1 MKKLPLIARESLSAL
16 RNQQRIIL
24 GTLLLTGTMMLPVQA
39 QQQQSLSLPQALS
52 LAAEHNKEVH
62 KSRVQ
67 QEISE
72 EEWKEKKEMRL
83 PDVDFHASYARIT
96 DLTEY
101 NHGLSDKVVTSTIP
115 EWADV
120 TSSARMPIY
129 NGGQIKYSIKKAKQ
143 EEEISALKVQ
153 KTVND
158 IQIEVVATYLGVFK
172 LMELQKLILE
182 NIKEEEDRLKEV
194 RAFKAH
200 GTVTGN
206 EVLRAELQLSDMQLR
221 LLSNKRNIAIGLHN
235 LQTLLELPEEDVLT
249 LDTNSL
255 INNTLRLQ
263 PYPYYLQSGFQK
275 EDMGIAKKQEAISQ
289 TEQRLAKSSYY
300 PKLALFGSYGYNYPN
315 YMFFPPNKN
324 GYTLGKVGIEA
335 NFSLSNL
342 YKNRSKVKL
351 AEKRIEEEKA
361 NTEIL
366 KNQISNEVFKQY
378 TKYQEIMDQ
387 LPVTEKAKKQA
398 TENYRIIKLKYLNQ
412 LALVTD
418 MLDAD
423 NALLQAKYN
432 VVSTQIDA
440 LMKHYELRYAA
451 GQL

>member
-1 MKKLPLIARESLSAL
+1 MKKLPLIARESLNAL
-16 RNQQRIIL
+16 SSPPRRL
-24 GTLLLTGTMMLPVQA
+24 FGTLLLTGILTFPVQA
-39 QQQQSLSLPQALS
+39 QQVLTLSQALN
-52 LAAEHNKEVH
+52 LAAEHNKTVQ

-67 QEISE
+67 QHIAE
-72 EEWKEKKEMRL
+72 EEKKEKEEMRI
-83 PDVDFHASYARIT
+83 PEVNFHASYARIS

-101 NHGLSDKVVTSTIP
+101 KSGLSGKMVTATIP
-115 EWADV
+115 EMADV
-120 TSSARMPIY
+120 TSSASMPIY
-129 NGGQIKYSIKKAKQ
+129 AGGQIKYSIRKARQ
-143 EEEISALKVQ
+143 EQEISRLNVQ
-153 KTVND
+153 KTAND
-158 IQIEVVATYLGVFK
+158 VQIEVAATFLGVFK

-194 RAFKAH
+194 KAFKAH

-221 LLSNKRNIAIGLHN
+221 LLSNQRNIAIGLHD
-235 LQTLLELPEEDVLT
+235 LQTLLELPEEGKLS
-249 LDTNSL
+249 LDTNGL
-255 INNTLRLQ
+255 LGNQLTLYSYQ
-263 PYPYYLQSGFQK
+263 DYLASGFQK
-275 EDMGIAKKQEAISQ
+275 EEMGIAKQQEAIRL
-289 TEQRLAKSSYY
+289 TEQRLAKSNYY
-300 PKLALFGSYGYNYPN
+300 PKLSLFGSYGYNYPN
-315 YMFFPPNKN
+315 YMFFPPKDN
-324 GYTLGKVGIEA
+324 GYTLGKIGIEA

-342 YKNRSKVKL
+342 YKNKTKMKL
-351 AEKRIEEEKA
+351 AAQRMEEQKV

-366 KNQISNEVFKQY
+366 SNQIRDEVFKQY
-378 TKYQEIMDQ
+378 TRYQEIMDQ
-387 LPVTEKAKKQA
+387 LPVTEKAKRQA

-432 VVSTQIDA
+432 VVSTRIDA

>member
-1 MKKLPLIARESLSAL
+1 MKKLPLIARESLNAL
-16 RNQQRIIL
+16 SSPPRRL
-24 GTLLLTGTMMLPVQA
+24 FGTLLLTGIMTFPVQA
-39 QQQQSLSLPQALS
+39 QQVLTLSQALS
-52 LAAEHNKEVH
+52 LAAEHNKTVQ
-62 KSRVQ
+62 KSRIQ
-67 QEISE
+67 QHITE
-72 EEWKEKKEMRL
+72 EEKKEKEEMRI
-83 PDVDFHASYARIT
+83 PEVDFHASYARIT

-101 NHGLSDKVVTSTIP
+101 KSGLSGKMVTATIP
-115 EWADV
+115 EMADL
-120 TSSARMPIY
+120 TSSASMPIY
-129 NGGQIKYSIKKAKQ
+129 AGGQIKYSIRKAKQ
-143 EEEISALKVQ
+143 QQEISRLNVQ

-158 IQIEVVATYLGVFK
+158 IQIEVVANYLGVFK

-221 LLSNKRNIAIGLHN
+221 LLSNQRNIAIGLHD
-235 LQTLLELPEEDVLT
+235 LQTLLELPEEGKLS
-249 LDTNSL
+249 LDTNGL
-255 INNTLRLQ
+255 LGNKLTLFNYQ
-263 PYPYYLQSGFQK
+263 NYLASGFQK
-275 EDMGIAKKQEAISQ
+275 EEMGIAKQQEAIRQ
-289 TEQRLAKSSYY
+289 TEQHLAKSSSY
-300 PKLALFGSYGYNYPN
+300 PKLSLFGSYGYNYPN
-315 YMFFPPNKN
+315 YMFFPPRNN
-324 GYTLGKVGIEA
+324 GYTLGKIGIEA

-342 YKNRSKVKL
+342 YKNKTKMKL
-351 AEKRIEEEKA
+351 AAQRIEEEKV
-361 NTEIL
+361 NTQIL
-366 KNQISNEVFKQY
+366 GNQIRDEVFKQY
-378 TKYQEIMDQ
+378 TRYQEIMDQ
-387 LPVTEKAKKQA
+387 LPVTEKAKRQA

-432 VVSTQIDA
+432 VVSARIDA

>member
-1 MKKLPLIARESLSAL
+1 MKKLPLISRESLNAL
-16 RNQQRIIL
+16 SGLPGRL
-24 GTLLLTGTMMLPVQA
+24 FGTLLLTGTIIFPVQS
-39 QQQQSLSLPQALS
+39 QQILTLPKALS
-52 LAAEHNKEVH
+52 LAAEHNKSVQ

-67 QEISE
+67 QHIAE
-72 EEWKEKKEMRL
+72 EEKKEKEEMRI
-83 PDVDFHASYARIT
+83 PEVDFHASYARIT

-101 NHGLSDKVVTSTIP
+101 KSGLSGKMVTTTIP
-115 EWADV
+115 EMADV
-120 TSSARMPIY
+120 TSSASIPIY
-129 NGGQIKYSIKKAKQ
+129 AGGQIKYSIRKAKQ
-143 EEEISALKVQ
+143 EQEIGRLNLE

-158 IQIEVVATYLGVFK
+158 VQIEVVATYLGVFK
-172 LMELQKLILE
+172 LMEMQKLILE

-221 LLSNKRNIAIGLHN
+221 LLSNQRNIAIGLHD
-235 LQTLLELPEEDVLT
+235 LQTLLELPEEEKLS
-249 LDTNSL
+249 LDTNGL
-255 INNTLRLQ
+255 LGNKLTLFKYQ
-263 PYPYYLQSGFQK
+263 DYLASGFQK
-275 EDMGIAKKQEAISQ
+275 EEMRIAKQQEAIRQ
-289 TEQRLAKSSYY
+289 TEQHLAKSSSY
-300 PKLALFGSYGYNYPN
+300 PKLSLFGSYGYNYPN
-315 YMFFPPNKN
+315 YLFFPPRDN
-324 GYTLGKVGIEA
+324 GYTMGKIGIAA

-342 YKNRSKVKL
+342 YKNKTKMKL
-351 AEKRIEEEKA
+351 AAQRMEEEKV
-361 NTEIL
+361 NTQIL
-366 KNQISNEVFKQY
+366 SNQIRDGVFKQY
-378 TKYQEIMDQ
+378 TRYQEIMDQ
-387 LPVTEKAKKQA
+387 LPVTEKAKRQA

-432 VVSTQIDA
+432 VVSTRIDA

>member
-1 MKKLPLIARESLSAL
+1 MKKRPLIARESFSAL
-16 RNQQRIIL
+16 RNQQRSIL
-24 GTLLLTGTMMLPVQA
+24 GTLLLTGTIIIPVQA
-39 QQQQSLSLPQALS
+39 QQQQVLSLPQALIM
-52 LAAEHNKEVH
+52 AAEHNKVVH

-67 QEISE
+67 RQIAKEEIRE
-72 EEWKEKKEMRL
+72 KEDMRL
-83 PDVDFHASYARIT
+83 PDVNFHASYARIT

-101 NHGLSDKVVTSTIP
+101 KHGLTDKMVTATIP
-115 EWADV
+115 EQADL
-120 TSSARMPIY
+120 TSSARIPIY
-129 NGGQIKYSIKKAKQ
+129 NGGQIKYSIRKARQ
-143 EEEISALKVQ
+143 EHEISALNVQ

-221 LLSNKRNIAIGLHN
+221 LLSNKRNIAIGLHD
-235 LQTLLELPEEDVLT
+235 LQTLLELPEEQVLK

-255 INNTLRLQ
+255 INNTLTVM
-263 PYPYYLQSGFQK
+263 PYPDYLQSGFQK
-275 EDMGIAKKQEAISQ
+275 EEMRIAGKQEEISE
-289 TEQRLAKSSYY
+289 TVHRLAKSNYY
-300 PKLALFGSYGYNYPN
+300 PKLSLFSSYGYNYPN
-315 YMFFPPNKN
+315 YMFFPPHDN
-324 GYTLGKVGIEA
+324 GYTLGKIGIEA

-342 YKNRSKVKL
+342 YKNKSKMKL
-351 AEKRIEEEKA
+351 ADKRIEEEKT

-366 KNQISNEVFKQY
+366 KNQISDEVFKQY
-378 TKYQEIMDQ
+378 TRYQEIMDQ
-387 LPVTEKAKKQA
+387 LPVTEKAKRQA

-432 VVSTQIDA
+432 VVSTRIDA
-440 LMKHYELRYAA
+440 LMKHYELRYVA

>member
-1 MKKLPLIARESLSAL
+1 
-16 RNQQRIIL
+16 
-24 GTLLLTGTMMLPVQA
+24 MLPVKA
-39 QQQQSLSLPQALS
+39 QQQQVLSLPQALI
-52 LAAEHNKEVH
+52 LAAEHNKMVH

-67 QEISE
+67 QEIAE
-72 EEWKEKKEMRL
+72 EESREKEEMRL

-101 NHGLSDKVVTSTIP
+101 KHGLSGKMVTSTIL
-115 EWADV
+115 ESADV

-129 NGGQIKYSIKKAKQ
+129 NGGQIKYSIRKARQ
-143 EEEISALKVQ
+143 EQEISVLKVQ

-221 LLSNKRNIAIGLHN
+221 LLSNKKNIAIGLHD
-235 LQTLLELPEEDVLT
+235 LKTLLEITEEKSLT

-255 INNTLRLQ
+255 INNTITLE

-275 EDMGIAKKQEAISQ
+275 EEMGIAKKQEAISQ
-289 TEQRLAKSSYY
+289 TEQRLAKSNYY
-300 PKLALFGSYGYNYPN
+300 PKLSLFGSYGYNYPN
-315 YMFFPPNKN
+315 YVFFPPNNN
-324 GYTLGKVGIEA
+324 GYTMGKVGIEV

-342 YKNRSKVKL
+342 YKNRSKMKL
-351 AEKRIEEEKA
+351 AEKRIEEEKT

-366 KNQISNEVFKQY
+366 KNQINDAVFKQY
-378 TKYQEIMDQ
+378 TRYQEIMDQ
-387 LPVTEKAKKQA
+387 LPVTEKAKRQA

-418 MLDAD
+418 ILDAD

-432 VVSTQIDA
+432 VVSTRIDA

>member
-1 MKKLPLIARESLSAL
+1 MKKLPLIARESFSAL
-16 RNQQRIIL
+16 RNQQRSFL
-24 GTLLLTGTMMLPVQA
+24 GTLLLTGTIIIPVKA
-39 QQQQSLSLPQALS
+39 QQQQVLTLPQALIM
-52 LAAEHNKEVH
+52 AAEHNKVVH

-67 QEISE
+67 QEIAKE
-72 EEWKEKKEMRL
+72 EIREKEEMRL
-83 PDVDFHASYARIT
+83 PDVNFHASYARIT

-101 NHGLSDKVVTSTIP
+101 KHGLTDKMVTATIP
-115 EWADV
+115 EQADL
-120 TSSARMPIY
+120 TSSAIMPLY
-129 NGGQIKYSIKKAKQ
+129 TGGQLKYSIRKARQ
-143 EEEISALKVQ
+143 EHEISALNVR

-182 NIKEEEDRLKEV
+182 NIKEEEGRLKEV

-221 LLSNKRNIAIGLHN
+221 LLSNKRNIAIGLHD
-235 LQTLLELPEEDVLT
+235 LQTLLELPEEQVLK

-255 INNTLRLQ
+255 INSTLQLM
-263 PYPYYLQSGFQK
+263 PYANYLQSGFRK
-275 EDMGIAKKQEAISQ
+275 EEMAIAEKQEEISE
-289 TEQRLAKSSYY
+289 TDHRLAKSNYY
-300 PKLALFGSYGYNYPN
+300 PKLSIFSSYGYNYPN
-315 YMFFPPNKN
+315 YLFFPPHDN
-324 GYTLGKVGIEA
+324 GYTFGKIGIEA

-342 YKNRSKVKL
+342 YKNKSKMKL
-351 AEKRIEEEKA
+351 ADKRIEEEKT

-366 KNQISNEVFKQY
+366 KNQISDEVFKQY
-378 TKYQEIMDQ
+378 TRYQEIMDQ
-387 LPVTEKAKKQA
+387 LPVTEKAKRQA

-423 NALLQAKYN
+423 NALFQAKYN
-432 VVSTQIDA
+432 VVSTRIDA

>member
-1 MKKLPLIARESLSAL
+1 MIPVKA
-16 RNQQRIIL
+16 QH
-24 GTLLLTGTMMLPVQA
+24 LLT
-39 QQQQSLSLPQALS
+39 LPQAL
-52 LAAEHNKEVH
+52 LIAAEHNKSVH

-67 QEISE
+67 QEIAAGETRVKE
-72 EEWKEKKEMRL
+72 EMKL
-83 PDVDFHASYARIT
+83 PDLDFHASYARIT
-96 DLTEY
+96 DITEY
-101 NHGLSDKVVTSTIP
+101 KHGLSGKMVTATIP
-115 EWADV
+115 EQADL
-120 TSSARMPIY
+120 TSSASMTIY
-129 NGGQIKYSIKKAKQ
+129 NGGQLKYSIRKARQ
-143 EEEISALKVQ
+143 EQEISVLNVQ

-172 LMELQKLILE
+172 LMEFQQLILE

-235 LQTLLELPEEDVLT
+235 LQTLLELPEENNLK
-249 LDTNSL
+249 LDTSSL
-255 INNTLRLQ
+255 INNSLIIGN
-263 PYPYYLQSGFQK
+263 YHEYLQAGLQK
-275 EDMGIAKKQEAISQ
+275 EEMGIAKKQEAIRL
-289 TEQRLAKSSYY
+289 TEHRLANSSYF
-300 PKLALFGSYGYNYPN
+300 PKLSLFGSYGYNYPN
-315 YMFFPPNKN
+315 YLFFPANNK
-324 GYTLGKVGIEA
+324 GYTLGKIGIEA

-342 YKNRSKVKL
+342 YKNKSKMKL
-351 AEKRIEEEKA
+351 AEQRIEEEKT

-366 KNQISNEVFKQY
+366 RNQISDAVFRQY
-378 TKYQEIMDQ
+378 TQYQEIIDQ
-387 LPVTEKAKKQA
+387 LPVTEKAKRLA

-432 VVSTQIDA
+432 VVSTRIDA

>member
-1 MKKLPLIARESLSAL
+1 MKKLPLTARELLFAL
-16 RNQQRIIL
+16 RSQHKALL
-24 GTLLLTGTMMLPVQA
+24 GTLLLTGTMIFPVKA
-39 QQQQSLSLPQALS
+39 QQILTLPQALH
-52 LAAEHNKEVH
+52 LAAEHNKVIR

-67 QEISE
+67 QEIAE
-72 EEWKEKKEMRL
+72 ETRKEKEEMRIPEL
-83 PDVDFHASYARIT
+83 GFHASYARIT

-101 NHGLSDKVVTSTIP
+101 KQGLSGKMVTATIP
-115 EWADV
+115 EMADV
-120 TSSARMPIY
+120 TSSASMPIY
-129 NGGQIKYSIKKAKQ
+129 TGGAIKYSIQKAKQ
-143 EEEISALKVQ
+143 EQKISVLKVQ

-172 LMELQKLILE
+172 LMEFQKLILE

-221 LLSNKRNIAIGLHN
+221 LLSNQRNIAIGLHD
-235 LQTLLELPEEDVLT
+235 LQTLLEIPEEHTLL
-249 LDTNSL
+249 LDTNKL
-255 INNTLRLQ
+255 LVNNLPISNYQ
-263 PYPYYLQSGFQK
+263 EYLTSGLQK
-275 EDMGIAKKQEAISQ
+275 EEMGIAREQEAIRQ
-289 TEQRLAKSSYY
+289 TEHRLAKSNYY
-300 PKLALFGSYGYNYPN
+300 PKLSLFGSYGYNYPN
-315 YMFFPPNKN
+315 YMFFPPRNN
-324 GYTLGKVGIEA
+324 GYTLGKIGIEA

-342 YKNRSKVKL
+342 YKNKSKMKL
-351 AEKRIEEEKA
+351 ADKRMEEEKI
-361 NTEIL
+361 NTDIL
-366 KNQISNEVFKQY
+366 SNQISDEVFKQY
-378 TKYQEIMDQ
+378 TRYQEIMDQ
-387 LPVTEKAKKQA
+387 LPVTEKAKRQA

-432 VVSTQIDA
+432 VVSTRIDA